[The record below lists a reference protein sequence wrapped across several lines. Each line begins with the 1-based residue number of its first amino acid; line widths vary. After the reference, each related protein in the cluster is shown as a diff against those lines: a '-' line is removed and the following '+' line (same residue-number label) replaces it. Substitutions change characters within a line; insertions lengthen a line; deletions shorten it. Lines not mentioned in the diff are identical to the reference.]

1 MTDESAGNGSG
12 ITPNEQQRKAIK
24 ATEERLRIVA
34 GPGTGKTETL
44 TRRIAYLIDERDV
57 PPESIIA
64 FTFTEKAADELL
76 TRIESHVGTL
86 ENRPWVG
93 TIHSF
98 CLDLLEEYRETVFEG
113 DHTILGEEGQLV
125 FLYTH
130 YTDLAL
136 SDVRFPLNVV
146 AAHFSKLMDLG
157 IEPDD
162 YLQFVKKNYRR
173 IQSLPDYRPDKQ
185 SKIDDIEER
194 LAIAKSYEQYHQKM
208 DEEDA
213 IDYATMIQEAVA
225 LIEEYDEVREYISNE
240 YSHLLVDEYQD
251 TNRTQERLI
260 EELSRLGCDLG
271 VVGDDD
277 QSIYRFRG
285 ATVDN
290 LLEFH
295 ERYESV
301 RTIPIET
308 NYRSDSSI
316 VDASQSV
323 IQNNDRRLEKEIEA
337 DSDDEGFIGIIQRES
352 RQSEAATIC
361 DYIQREYIESPGE
374 VAMLFRSVAR
384 DAGPYIDAL
393 QDRGIPVEVTGMAD
407 VFKEDFVDATL
418 TVVDYL
424 IGEVGI
430 DAVSEIS
437 LLNLCDD
444 ADWDFRQSNS
454 ISCGHSRCTQAVES
468 ISEID
473 EKYDE
478 DSFIDPQAF
487 FYEVLSCFPVIEESV
502 SNYDDLE
509 TSEQLRFLAGLSDVL
524 NQIEEITEGVTLGY
538 LRQVLSIVQDQGVEP
553 DLPDRDGG
561 VNVMT
566 VHQAKGLEFEA
577 VVIPSLVEGKFP
589 TSDRP
594 DPLQIPSQLRTEPE
608 YKGGDDHL
616 SDERRLFYVAMT
628 RAENQL
634 ILSTNKENEQ
644 SQFIDELPTQYLTEV
659 DPSPDLAEA
668 DRRFSL
674 RRRNELESTSFTQIS
689 YFTQCPLRFGL
700 LFDYGFER
708 TAQPQF
714 YYGISVH
721 RALERF
727 FSGVKEGTAPTENR
741 LMNALDTEW
750 IDRGYAGDEQEK
762 RFKNKAEEILQT
774 YLRNHE
780 DELDRIEYVEHPFS
794 IIENGVRIEGKM
806 DRVDRLPTGELRV
819 IDFKVGE
826 LEEPGPW
833 ESFQLHL
840 YALACERTLDENVAD
855 CRFHFL
861 TSDEPVPI
869 EYNDAVRERTLNRLQ
884 SVLSQMENREY
895 PPNPGDYCDRCDF
908 RGFCPAVDY

>member
-1 MTDESAGNGSG
+1 MTDEPAGSSTG
-12 ITPNEQQRKAIK
+12 ITPNEQQRKAIE
-24 ATEERLRIVA
+24 ATEDRLRIVA

-130 YTDLAL
+130 YTDLGL
-136 SDVRFPLNVV
+136 SDVNFPLNVV

-157 IEPDD
+157 IKPND
-162 YLQFVKKNYRR
+162 YFQFVKKSYRR
-173 IQSLPDYRPDKQ
+173 IQSLPDHRPDKQ
-185 SKIDDIEER
+185 SKIDDLEER
-194 LAIAKSYEQYHQKM
+194 LAIAKSYKQYHQKM
-208 DEEDA
+208 GEEDA
-213 IDYATMIQEAVA
+213 IDYATMIQQTVT
-225 LIEEYDEVREYISNE
+225 LVEEHNEVREYLSDE

-260 EELSRLGCDLG
+260 EHLSDLGCKLG

-316 VDASQSV
+316 VDVSQSV
-323 IQNNDRRLEKEIEA
+323 IQNNDRRLEKKIGS
-337 DSDDEGFIGIIQRES
+337 DSDDEGFVGIIQRES
-352 RQSEAATIC
+352 QQSEAATIC
-361 DYIQREYIESPGE
+361 DYIQQRYLESPGE
-374 VAMLFRSVAR
+374 VAMLFRSVVR

-407 VFKEDFVDATL
+407 VFKEDFVDAAL

-424 IGEVGI
+424 IGEVGT
-430 DAVSEIS
+430 DAVSDTP
-437 LLNLCDD
+437 LLNLCDN
-444 ADWDFRQSNS
+444 ADQDFRQNNS
-454 ISCGHSRCTQAVES
+454 ISCGHSRCNQMT
-468 ISEID
+468 
-473 EKYDE
+473 EKFLKMDE
-478 DSFIDPQAF
+478 DYGAKSYIAPQEF
-487 FYEVLSCFPVIEESV
+487 FYQLLSCFPVIEESV
-502 SNYDDLE
+502 SNHDDLK
-509 TSEQLRFLAGLSDVL
+509 TSKQLRYLAGLSDLL
-524 NQIEEITEGVTLGY
+524 NQIEEITEGTTLGY
-538 LRQVLSIVQDQGVEP
+538 LRQILSIVQDQGVDP
-553 DLPDRDGG
+553 DLPNRDGG

-577 VVIPSLVEGKFP
+577 VIIPSLVEGKFP

-608 YKGGDDHL
+608 YKEGDDHL

-628 RAENQL
+628 RAENQI
-634 ILSTNKENEQ
+634 ILSTNKENKR
-644 SQFIDELPTQYLTEV
+644 SQFIDELPNRYLTEV

-674 RRRNELESTSFTQIS
+674 RPRNELESTSFTQIS

-727 FSGVKEGTAPTENR
+727 FNEIKEDTDPTKSQ

-750 IDRGYAGDEQEK
+750 IDRGYAGDEQEM
-762 RFKNKAEEILQT
+762 RFKNKAEEILQV

-780 DELDRIEYVEHPFS
+780 GELDRIEYVEHPFS
-794 IIENGVRIEGKM
+794 IVENGVRIEGKM
-806 DRVDRLPTGELRV
+806 DRVDRLPNGELRV

-826 LEEPGPW
+826 VEEPGPW

-840 YALACERTLDENVAD
+840 YALACERTLEEIVAD
-855 CRFHFL
+855 CRFRFL

-884 SVLSQMENREY
+884 SVLRQMENREY
-895 PPNPGDYCDRCDF
+895 SPNPGEYCDRCDF
-908 RGFCPAVDY
+908 RGLCPAVDY